1 MTPSPRL
8 AAILS
13 GTLLL
18 ALVAL
23 RPRPSLGHDDATT
36 KLFRIQ
42 CSTCHGMDGKGQTT
56 IGKQLG
62 MKDWK
67 DGKTLAT
74 LRDDQIR
81 KIIGQGIKGPDGK
94 ERMPPFGKLTREQVD
109 ALVIHVRSLK

>member
-1 MTPSPRL
+1 MIPHTRL
-8 AAILS
+8 VAILS
-13 GTLLL
+13 GALLL
-18 ALVAL
+18 ALLTVQ
-23 RPRPSLGHDDATT
+23 PPPSRAHDDATT

-42 CSTCHGMDGKGQTT
+42 CSTCHGMDGRGQTT

-67 DGKTLAT
+67 DGKTLAV
-74 LRDDQIR
+74 LKDDEIR
-81 KIIGQGIKGPDGK
+81 KIIGQGIKGSDGK